1 MNSYNEILLTS
12 FKQIKNVE
20 EKLLKDRNLTEEK
33 KNNIKEDL
41 EILNNGINDL
51 KLVQSG
57 EVSED
62 IYINK
67 TNLDQLI
74 KIGNKLKKT
83 LPKYSEERILA
94 DNVIKEAYSKVG
106 KLNKKIRHNEKEEIL
121 NTRSKLVAEPERKSY
136 FEIIGNKKYPMH
148 YMEELD
154 MDKEIIK
161 ERKEKIKKLVPES
174 KDVINKVD
182 LFVFDAMEY
191 KEKENPGIL
200 KKYIYALK
208 TGKKEDIPFDLE
220 YNLKDM
226 SRLSLREK
234 AYYLKTAWN
243 NRKVA
248 TVKWPKNKFKSIVA
262 GVMAVGIAMG
272 GIGYAI
278 KDKVKDFINN
288 KNEITYEYTPS
299 STLNIKDNKNEVV
312 MKENNNKSEE
322 EIKNIEEIKEAICI
336 GDTVNLENGVEYFAS
351 VEKGAD
357 KGVIGETEY
366 MQAGEYTIDGVAV
379 TYGDEILN
387 SIYQD
392 NLGMSIDEYKE
403 KIAKENGINV
413 EDLNVHVHIG
423 GAGWTQKSEKDLEVT
438 QKYNKDN
445 KFKESLQCD
454 INQTPSQDDVS
465 KQSVSSIGLER

>member
-1 MNSYNEILLTS
+1 MNSYNEILLKS

-20 EKLLKDRNLTEEK
+20 EKLLKDKDLAAEK

-41 EILNNGINDL
+41 EILNNCIKDL

-57 EVSED
+57 ELSED
-62 IYINK
+62 IYKNK
-67 TNLDQLI
+67 THLDQLI
-74 KIGNKLKKT
+74 KIGNKLIKT

-106 KLNKKIRHNEKEEIL
+106 KLNKKIRHNEKEEKL
-121 NTRSKLVAEPERKSY
+121 NTRSKLIVEPKRKSY
-136 FEIIGNKKYPMH
+136 FEIIGNKEYPMH
-148 YMEELD
+148 YMGDLD
-154 MDKEIIK
+154 MDKEIIR

-182 LFVFDAMEY
+182 LFVFDDMEY
-191 KEKENPGIL
+191 KEKERPGIL
-200 KKYIYALK
+200 KKYIHEYIHALK
-208 TGKKEDIPFDLE
+208 TGKKEDMPFDLA

-288 KNEITYEYTPS
+288 KNEITDEYTPS

-322 EIKNIEEIKEAICI
+322 EIKNIEEVKETICL

-423 GAGWTQKSEKDLEVT
+423 GAGWTEKDLEVAK
-438 QKYNKDN
+438 KYN

-465 KQSVSSIGLER
+465 KQNVSSIDLER